1 LENVQQVSISK
12 CGHLDCHDIGT
23 YGMGARAEGSGTTS
37 TKATGKCRCP
47 NSVTFVGVLNACASI
62 VALEEG
68 RFAHEKLIQNG
79 CELDVFV
86 GNILV
91 DMYATC
97 RSVEDGWKVFHKMI
111 S

>member
-37 TKATGKCRCP
+37 TKATGKCR
-47 NSVTFVGVLNACASI
+47 
-62 VALEEG
+62 
-68 RFAHEKLIQNG
+68 
-79 CELDVFV
+79 
-86 GNILV
+86 
-91 DMYATC
+91 
-97 RSVEDGWKVFHKMI
+97 SVEDGWKVFHKMI

>member
-1 LENVQQVSISK
+1 
-12 CGHLDCHDIGT
+12 
-23 YGMGARAEGSGTTS
+23 MGARAEGSGTTS
-37 TKATGKCRCP
+37 TKATGKCGCP

-97 RSVEDGWKVFHKMI
+97 RSIEDAWKVFHKMI